1 MTAGQ
6 IIFIIVWAILAMPMV
21 CLFGWG
27 FDKYSPDT
35 NDNPYE
41 GDMRPIL
48 GIAWPATLLPF
59 LIFIV
64 IKIILNKKEL

>member
-1 MTAGQ
+1 
-6 IIFIIVWAILAMPMV
+6 MV